1 MTAMCGKGKDMNQKG
16 YNNPQNPGNGQ
27 PSGYPSAGFA
37 GGATWPEYVPQQG
50 YPQQGYPQTSS
61 ASSYQAGQGYPAAQG
76 YQAGTGYQAQQG
88 YRQQG
93 YQTPQVSGAQPRV
106 SPPQDGAAGN
116 NGQGIYYQNPYAQQN
131 YAQGSPYSG
140 AAPYTQS
147 GSAYQQ
153 SPVQAGAQTYP
164 YQGAQSGSY
173 IPQMPYQGYSV
184 PGYQQT
190 GGYGPGYNA
199 YVQMGRGQQMPGGQ
213 PYQDTGRQMAPN
225 QMFQDTNRQVPLNG
239 GGYVPQAVPVRRRP
253 FEMTDADLLILS
265 AIMLILFALGMFVPG
280 LAILKWFFL
289 ILGAGTIALL
299 WLKPLVAA
307 NKRLCYT
314 IVFGLLIAVTV
325 FRIAYPGG
333 QQPNSNP
340 QGSDP
345 TRVSSSGQVNYNPD
359 DNPQPAVTAVPNTTV
374 TSTPEPAD
382 DSSVTERLQTFFYY
396 WSANRQD
403 DMLTLCAP
411 SWQSKVENP
420 KTALFGLMA
429 NRTPK
434 EYMVE
439 NITGTEYDT
448 SRTVTVVSLMDRN
461 NGKDPVR
468 YRLSVIMLKENDN
481 QWYVDPKSLQTY
493 EAADTPDPSITPTPG
508 PTDEPVIYP
517 NTVLYYNPS
526 GGEFYHLDQ
535 NCKRINERY
544 LPLQGHF
551 TYAELSKD
559 PYNKLKPCAICGAP
573 SKQ

>member
-1 MTAMCGKGKDMNQKG
+1 MTAVRGKGKNMNLKG
-16 YNNPQNPGNGQ
+16 FNSSQSAGNGQ
-27 PSGYPSAGFA
+27 QNGYPPAGYP
-37 GGATWPEYVPQQG
+37 GGMNYPGYASPQG
-50 YPQQGYPQTSS
+50 YQAQGYQQTQP
-61 ASSYQAGQGYPAAQG
+61 SYQGGQGYPPAQG
-76 YQAGTGYQAQQG
+76 YPAGTGYQQG
-88 YRQQG
+88 YQQQG
-93 YQTPQVSGAQPRV
+93 YQTPQVSGAQKPV
-106 SPPQDGAAGN
+106 SPAQESAAVN
-116 NGQGIYYQNPYAQQN
+116 NGQGFYYQNPYAQQN
-131 YAQGSPYSG
+131 YPQTGAYTSSSPY
-140 AAPYTQS
+140 A
-147 GSAYQQ
+147 
-153 SPVQAGAQTYP
+153 QAGGAQPYP
-164 YQGAQSGSY
+164 YQGSQNAGY
-173 IPQMPYQGYSV
+173 IPQTPPYQGY
-184 PGYQQT
+184 PPQGYQQT
-190 GGYGPGYNA
+190 GGYSQGYNA
-199 YVQMGRGQQMPGGQ
+199 YGQMGRTQQMAGGQ
-213 PYQDTGRQMAPN
+213 PYQETGRQMTGN
-225 QMFQDTNRQVPLNG
+225 QMMQDTNRQVPLNG
-239 GGYVPQAVPVRRRP
+239 GGYIPQAVPVRRRP

-265 AIMLILFALGMFVPG
+265 AIMLILFVLGMFIPG
-280 LAILKWFFL
+280 LAVLKWFFM
-289 ILGAGTIALL
+289 ILAAGTIALL
-299 WLKPLVAA
+299 WIKPLVAS

-314 IVFGLLIAVTV
+314 IVFALLMAVTL
-325 FRIAYPGG
+325 FRMIYPGG
-333 QQPNSNP
+333 QQASSQ
-340 QGSDP
+340 QGNDP
-345 TRVSSSGQVNYNPD
+345 TRVSSTGQQNLSPGSNSEPVI
-359 DNPQPAVTAVPNTTV
+359 TAVPESTV
-374 TSTPEPAD
+374 TNTPEPQD
-382 DSSVTERLQTFFYY
+382 DNSVTERLQTFFYY

-508 PTDEPVIYP
+508 PTEEPAIYP

-551 TYAELSKD
+551 TYAELGKD

-573 SKQ
+573 SKE